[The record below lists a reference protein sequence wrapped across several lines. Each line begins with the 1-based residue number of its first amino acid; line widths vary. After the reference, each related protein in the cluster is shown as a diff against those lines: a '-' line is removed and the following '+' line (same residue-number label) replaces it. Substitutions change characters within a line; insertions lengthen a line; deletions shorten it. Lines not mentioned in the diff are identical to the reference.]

1 MAQDRYLFDG
11 YDIVQP
17 DKGLGYEFETTYSSD
32 TTRIMSGGLHET
44 ALFTVEQLQFK
55 ASGVPLAKVAQLLQT
70 VVGRRFT
77 FHYLSAYYG
86 TWRTDTFY
94 VGKQSLNIG
103 EVREGTELI
112 DEISFN
118 IVGVNPVV

>member
-32 TTRIMSGGLHET
+32 TTRLRNGELHET
-44 ALFTVEQLQFK
+44 PMFTVEQLQFK
-55 ASGVPLAKVAQLLQT
+55 ATGVPLAKAAQLLQT
-70 VVGRRFT
+70 VVGRQFS

-94 VGKQSLNIG
+94 VGKQSLSIG

-118 IVGVNPVV
+118 IVGVNPI